1 MQSKLVGMALVAGF
15 TIVSLGS
22 DAAAQSHSSTIA
34 QAQPPYNCRTREV
47 WSPEKQ
53 AWCQKYGNQQQPAID
68 PLGPVESQNW
78 YNCLTKEFWSPEKR
92 TWCDRL
98 RTLQNTTYS
107 VPDVG
112 PVKLTD
118 GKYENSSKQ
127 LTVTLVNQPDLIAVG
142 DLNGDRQPDAVVL
155 LAVNSGG
162 SGVFMYLAP
171 VLQQG
176 NRLQTGA
183 LLPLGDRVR
192 VQSITIEQR
201 RAKVEM
207 LAHAAK
213 DPMCCPTQK
222 TTQIFTLQMLPTLVP
237 LLRG

>member
-1 MQSKLVGMALVAGF
+1 MKSRLAGMALLAGL
-15 TIVSLGS
+15 VVMGLGGY
-22 DAAAQSHSSTIA
+22 AAAQSYPSPIA

-53 AWCQKYGNQQQPAID
+53 AWCKKYGNPQQPAID

-78 YNCLTKEFWSPEKR
+78 HNCLTKEVWSPEKR
-92 TWCDRL
+92 VWCDRW
-98 RTLQNTTYS
+98 RTLQNSTYQIL
-107 VPDVG
+107 DVG
-112 PVKLTD
+112 TVKLTD
-118 GKYENSSKQ
+118 GKYENLAQ
-127 LTVTLVNQPDLIAVG
+127 QITVTLINQPDLIAVG

-155 LAVNSGG
+155 LAVNTGG

-176 NRLQTGA
+176 NRLQPGS
-183 LLPLGDRVR
+183 LLSLGDRVR
-192 VQSITIEQR
+192 VQSITINQN

-207 LAHAAK
+207 LTHATK
-213 DPMCCPTQK
+213 DPMCCPTLK
-222 TTQIFTLQMLPTLVP
+222 TIQVFTLQMQPTLVP